1 MEAFKIPVHERMGRS
16 VELHVQLVKV
26 LFSLLPFHG
35 IKLLDVNFRCQVEVY
50 CSRQSV
56 DGNNIF
62 FKSRFTFSNHF
73 SFSTEFLCLDSSV
86 CNSPKVERIRSML
99 HRSV

>member
-16 VELHVQLVKV
+16 VELYVQLVKV

-35 IKLLDVNFRCQVEVY
+35 IKLLDVNFRCQVYVY

-62 FKSRFTFSNHF
+62 LSPDLRFQIISHSLQ
-73 SFSTEFLCLDSSV
+73 SFCA
-86 CNSPKVERIRSML
+86 
-99 HRSV
+99 